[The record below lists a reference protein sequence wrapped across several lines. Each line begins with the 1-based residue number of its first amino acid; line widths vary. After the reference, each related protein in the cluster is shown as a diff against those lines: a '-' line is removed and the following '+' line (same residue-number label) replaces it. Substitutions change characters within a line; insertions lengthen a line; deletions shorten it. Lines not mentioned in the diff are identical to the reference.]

1 MNGMLRPFAS
11 LVALVAVVSGAG
23 GAVALTAAGA
33 DLETDRR
40 RYRPGREVVIRLV
53 NDTNDEITFE
63 NTWRIVRTTNGRT
76 VATLVWESSK
86 TTIAAGGRRTWRW
99 NQRKGDCA
107 TDCTYQ
113 GGEDL
118 PRAGPGRYAATV
130 TTSAGRLRTVF
141 EVGRF
146 FTLGFD
152 NQPDVSFV
160 VFAIEREPISQMKA
174 EAAAEEKTL
183 IISGVVRGAKNYN
196 DPWSYTMGPG
206 SIILAEVFTEVCDAS
221 PDHVENNLDAWRG
234 ERWCPWSSYVARI
247 GA

>member
-1 MNGMLRPFAS
+1 MNGMIRPFAS
-11 LVALVAVVSGAG
+11 LVALVAVTAGAG
-23 GAVALTAAGA
+23 GALAAPGA
-33 DLETDRR
+33 DLDTDRR

-53 NDTNDEITFE
+53 NDTNAAISFE
-63 NTWRIVRTTNGRT
+63 NPWRIKRVTNGRT
-76 VATLVWESSK
+76 VATLTWDSSR
-86 TTIAAGGRRTWRW
+86 TTVAAGARRTWRW

-113 GGEDL
+113 GGETL
-118 PRAGPGRYAATV
+118 PRAGPGRYAAIV

-146 FTLGFD
+146 FTLGFRE
-152 NQPDVSFV
+152 QPDVSFV
-160 VFAIEREPISQMKA
+160 VFAIERKPISQMKA

-183 IISGVVRGAKNYN
+183 IVSGIVRGARGYN

-221 PDHVENNLDAWRG
+221 PDHVENNLDAWKG
-234 ERWCPWSSYVARI
+234 ERWCPWSSYVARV
-247 GA
+247 GR